1 VLEANTSDDA
11 SLQRMASQ
19 AVVCINAVGPFRFHG
34 RQVVRACIEA
44 GCSYLDICGEPEFI
58 EAVAY
63 EYDDLARERGVHVAS
78 ACGFDSVPVD
88 VGNALVVKA
97 FPPRCCCS
105 VETYIELRSGP
116 SGAALHFP
124 TYASAVHGLGSV
136 QELRRLRTA
145 AAAKRK
151 EREGERVGKSAFPV
165 PMRAAG
171 SYAEDVGM
179 YVIPFIGADASVVK
193 RTELANGFMPSSR
206 VYMCLPSRYRFL
218 QFALYGSLFKGLAK
232 YAVGRRLLL
241 SYPRVFCPIVSMEG
255 PTSAQLRETSFKV
268 TLVGSGF
275 EGDEPVRGKEGERER
290 PDKRVRLEIS
300 GPEPGYLTCS
310 ICIVSAARVL
320 VRGELSGKAG
330 GVHTPA
336 GLLLTDEAGKETSF
350 VHLMKQR
357 GIVFDWVPVS

>member
-1 VLEANTSDDA
+1 MR
-11 SLQRMASQ
+11 SLFARPDSLSLTLSLACSL
-19 AVVCINAVGPFRFHG
+19 A
-34 RQVVRACIEA
+34 RATRYA
-44 GCSYLDICGEPEFI
+44 LRSF
-58 EAVAY
+58 AR
-63 EYDDLARERGVHVAS
+63 YDDLARERGVYVAS

-136 QELRRLRTA
+136 QELRRLRAA

-218 QFALYGSLFKGLAK
+218 QFAFYGSLFKGLAK
-232 YAVGRRLLL
+232 YAAGRRLLL

-268 TLVGSGF
+268 TLVGRGF

-320 VRGELSGKAG
+320 VRGEVSGKAG